1 MPVSWRTLLAADDG
15 STAGRHATVVAE
27 RLARELTADL
37 RVVSVLPSVS
47 DPLPA
52 ALDAEAPKVGYGVPS
67 IEIVRIAESLG
78 ADVVVLGRAGGD
90 GCRPRLGST
99 ADGVVRRS
107 LVPTLFVNENQ
118 DQFRRVAVA
127 VDGTDRGMAVLE
139 VGEVLSGL
147 GARQVEILSV
157 EPPPESAA
165 APPPG
170 TRVRLLDAVARFR
183 FDPAPTVHVLHG
195 EPTGVLVDHLAR
207 SATDLLVIGVRHG
220 AGGVSTGVGR
230 ELLCAAPCALLT
242 VPI

>member
-15 STAGRHATVVAE
+15 SAAGRHATLVAE
-27 RLARELTADL
+27 RLARDLAADL
-37 RVVSVLPSVS
+37 KVVSVLPSVI
-47 DPLPA
+47 DPLPD
-52 ALDAEAPKVGYGVPS
+52 ALGAEALKVAYGVAS

-90 GCRPRLGST
+90 GCHPRLGST

-107 LVPTLFVNENQ
+107 RVPTLFVNEKQ
-118 DQFRRVAVA
+118 DQFHRVAVG

-139 VGEVLSGL
+139 VGELLSGL

-157 EPPPESAA
+157 EPPLESAG
-165 APPPG
+165 APPPS

-195 EPTGVLVDHLAR
+195 EPTGVMVAHLAR

-220 AGGVSTGVGR
+220 AGGVSTGVGQG
-230 ELLCAAPCALLT
+230 LLYAAPCALLT
-242 VPI
+242 IPI

>member
-1 MPVSWRTLLAADDG
+1 MAADDG
-15 STAGRHATVVAE
+15 SAAGRHATVVAE
-27 RLARELTADL
+27 RLARELSADL
-37 RVVSVLPSVS
+37 KVVSVLPSVS
-47 DPLPA
+47 DALPEV
-52 ALDAEAPKVGYGVPS
+52 LDAEPRRVGYGVPS

-90 GCRPRLGST
+90 GCHPRLGST

-107 LVPTLFVNENQ
+107 LVPTLFVNPEQ

-165 APPPG
+165 APAPA

-195 EPTGVLVDHLAR
+195 EPTAVMVAHLAQ
-207 SATDLLVIGVRHG
+207 SGSDLLVIGVRHG

-230 ELLCAAPCALLT
+230 GLLYAAPCALLT
-242 VPI
+242 IPI